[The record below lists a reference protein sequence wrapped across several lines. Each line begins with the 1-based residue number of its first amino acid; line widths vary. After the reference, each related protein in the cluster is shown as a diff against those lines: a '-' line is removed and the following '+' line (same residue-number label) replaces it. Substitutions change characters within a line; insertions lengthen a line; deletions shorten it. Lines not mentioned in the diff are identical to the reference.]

1 MTFKQAEL
9 DRFVRRGGGK
19 SAPPVFVGRNDILS
33 SIEAAAFETW
43 KPDERKHGEP
53 GITRV
58 IHGAPGAPG
67 AGKTSILRHLE
78 HTLYERENLDRAVP
92 RIVRTSS
99 VDMEDNL
106 SGVLKQIMVAGHLK
120 RDDWIERGRDLLER
134 ARRNVQDLDL
144 LGYSLNIPDH
154 RIGSIADIQETMGH
168 TRWARPV
175 ILAVDE
181 AQNVPPDK
189 HTDGSRVFRTLHE
202 GESGAPIS
210 LVCAGLG
217 DTMSVLNACGLT
229 RALTTHHLGGL
240 HLGEQSE
247 LLHAFCDHFGIIG
260 RGCDDALE
268 MIIQPTE
275 GWPHHMHFAL
285 KEIGRL
291 ALRFAGNLTQ
301 IRKEDWISAAHKA
314 KALRKDYYETQQSSL
329 MKKYKAVVAEVLQ
342 SVPGSDATVDGADGG
357 QILKKIT
364 SSFATQYG
372 ETLSNTLSDEMFR
385 THLVHQGALQE
396 KGSDLYHCPIPS
408 FRRYL
413 VRVGGLDPD
422 VQSSMAG

>member
-9 DRFVRRGGGK
+9 DRFVWRGGGK

-53 GITRV
+53 GVTRV
-58 IHGAPGAPG
+58 IHGAPG

-78 HTLYERENLDRAVP
+78 HTLYERENLDRIVP
-92 RIVRTSS
+92 GIVRTSS

-134 ARRNVQDLDL
+134 VRRNVQDVDL
-144 LGYSLNIPDH
+144 FGYSLNIPDH

-168 TRWARPV
+168 ARWARPV

-181 AQNVPPDK
+181 AQNLPPDK
-189 HTDGSRVFRTLHE
+189 HTDISRVFRTLHE

-240 HLGEQSE
+240 HPCEQSE
-247 LLHAFCDHFGIIG
+247 LLHAFCDHFAIICS
-260 RGCDDALE
+260 GCDDTLE
-268 MIIQPTE
+268 MIIRPTE

-285 KEIGRL
+285 KEIGQL
-291 ALRFAGNLTQ
+291 ALTFAGDLTQ
-301 IRKEDWISAAHKA
+301 ARKEDWISAANKA
-314 KALRKDYYETQQSSL
+314 EKLRKDYYEKQQSPL
-329 MKKYKAVVAEVLQ
+329 MKKYKVVVAEVLQ
-342 SVPGSDATVDGADGG
+342 SIPGSDTTVDGADGG
-357 QILKKIT
+357 QILKTIT
-364 SSFATQYG
+364 SSFETRYG
-372 ETLSNTLSDEMFR
+372 EMLSDTLSDEMFR

-396 KGSDLYHCPIPS
+396 SGSDLYYCPIPS

-413 VRVGGLDPD
+413 VQAGGLDPD
-422 VQSSMAG
+422 VRPSPVG